1 MPHIPTA
8 DGLDIHCF
16 VDNFA
21 RPWEARTP
29 VLMMHAYARNGLFW
43 DPWVPLIANRR
54 AVYRPEIPGC
64 GPRSTVPPTDYVFDA
79 DRLLGSVIA
88 VLDHFS
94 LERVHWI
101 GDASG
106 GMLGVLMALCHPQR
120 LSSLV
125 MLNSS
130 ARIPEAKVSGAYALG
145 EDNTLAAIR
154 KLGVPRWVADTMG
167 GRVDMTVAP
176 PALVRWMTEQMGE
189 TPAHVASGLFACF
202 SSLDLHDEL
211 PNVRTP
217 TLLLSGTDSPVAA
230 HHRDLA
236 AMMPNARAKRIP
248 GCGHG
253 VNYVFPEACA
263 EATLR
268 FWNDVCTH
276 ACG

>member
-21 RPWEARTP
+21 RPWETRTP

-64 GPRSTVPPTDYVFDA
+64 GPRSTVPSTDYVFDVY
-79 DRLLGSVIA
+79 RLLDSVIA

-106 GMLGVLMALCHPQR
+106 GMLGVLMALRHPQR
-120 LSSLV
+120 LRSLV

-130 ARIPEAKVSGAYALG
+130 GGHSTS
-145 EDNTLAAIR
+145 TLASR
-154 KLGVPRWVADTMG
+154 SYESTSKVDT
-167 GRVDMTVAP
+167 RVRP
-176 PALVRWMTEQMGE
+176 
-189 TPAHVASGLFACF
+189 
-202 SSLDLHDEL
+202 SLRS
-211 PNVRTP
+211 VRTATFDP
-217 TLLLSGTDSPVAA
+217 SGDTAPWW
-230 HHRDLA
+230 
-236 AMMPNARAKRIP
+236 
-248 GCGHG
+248 
-253 VNYVFPEACA
+253 AC
-263 EATLR
+263 R
-268 FWNDVCTH
+268 P
-276 ACG
+276 